1 MASLIHALRNE
12 SVETMEKCLDKA
24 TDDERLGLVPIEI
37 DGVTYMIPK
46 MVDELINN
54 LYNESHSVHR
64 RRKKK

>member
-1 MASLIHALRNE
+1 MASLIHALSNE

-46 MVDELINN
+46 TVERLINS
-54 LYNESHSVHR
+54 LYNESHAVH

>member
-1 MASLIHALRNE
+1 MASLIHALSNE

-37 DGVTYMIPK
+37 DGVTYLIPK
-46 MVDELINN
+46 TVDELINS

>member
-64 RRKKK
+64 RSKKK

>member
-12 SVETMEKCLDKA
+12 SVETMEKCLNKA

-46 MVDELINN
+46 TVEMLINS

-64 RRKKK
+64 RSKKK

>member
-12 SVETMEKCLDKA
+12 SVETMEKCLNKA

-64 RRKKK
+64 RSKKK

>member
-1 MASLIHALRNE
+1 MASLIHALKNE
-12 SVETMEKCLDKA
+12 SIKDMEKCLNRA

-46 MVDELINN
+46 TVDQLINS
-54 LYNESHSVHR
+54 LYNDTHAVHR